1 MTNNGIQIIGTQRSG
16 SNLLRV
22 MLDQSAEI
30 ASPHPPHILVTFMPL
45 LASYGPMDAVSYRQ
59 LVKDVVAYVNANP
72 VPWEG
77 VALDEEEIFNQSER
91 YHLFTLNR
99 LIYEQAA
106 IGKNAKY
113 WCCKSMANVHYA
125 AEMEAY
131 GLQPKYVFLYRDGR
145 DVACSFKKAIVGEKH
160 IYHLAQ
166 QWKKDQMAC
175 IRLRESL
182 PTDRFFSL
190 NYETL
195 ITAPE
200 NEIRR
205 LCLFLDIEYHPNML
219 QFHGSKTSKLTAAAG
234 EMWSNLEKPIISDNT
249 RKYLREFK
257 DNDLDIFELVAGEV
271 LTQLDYERH
280 VPVPDQDLVEA
291 TRLKEYD
298 KENEVLKQAALVVAR
313 PSDLENRAPQLQI
326 LKEIKSRTVYAV
338 Q

>member
-1 MTNNGIQIIGTQRSG
+1 MMNGIQIIGTQRSG

-22 MLDQSAEI
+22 ILDQSEAI

-45 LASYGPMDAVSYRQ
+45 LASYGTLDSISYHQ

-77 VALDEEEIFNQSER
+77 VVLNEEELFNQSEQ

-106 IGKNAKY
+106 LSKNAKY

-125 AEMEAY
+125 EEMEAF

-160 IYHLAQ
+160 IYHLAK
-166 QWKKDQMAC
+166 QWEKDQAAC
-175 IRLRESL
+175 IRLKDLL
-182 PTDRFFSL
+182 PADRFYSL

-195 ITAPE
+195 ITDPE

-205 LCLFLDIEYHPNML
+205 LCLYLDIEYSSNMM

-234 EMWSNLEKPIISDNT
+234 EMWSNLEKPIISNNT
-249 RKYLREFK
+249 RKFLNELK
-257 DNDLDIFELVAGEV
+257 GDDLEIFELVAGDV
-271 LTQLDYERH
+271 LKALGYPLELSAHDPALLDTAH
-280 VPVPDQDLVEA
+280 VEA
-291 TRLKEYD
+291 YSYENISLK
-298 KENEVLKQAALVVAR
+298 KLAVATAR
-313 PSDLENRAPQLQI
+313 QSDLDNRKGQVEI
-326 LKEIKSRTVYAV
+326 VEYIKSRVSV
-338 Q
+338 SI

>member
-1 MTNNGIQIIGTQRSG
+1 MNGIQIIGTQRSG

-22 MLDQSAEI
+22 ILDQSEAI

-45 LASYGPMDAVSYRQ
+45 LASYGTLDSISYHQ

-77 VALDEEEIFNQSER
+77 VVLNEEELFNQSEQ

-106 IGKNAKY
+106 LSKNAKY

-125 AEMEAY
+125 EEMEAF

-160 IYHLAQ
+160 IYHLAK
-166 QWKKDQMAC
+166 QWEKDQAAC
-175 IRLRESL
+175 IRLKDLL
-182 PTDRFFSL
+182 PADRFYSL

-195 ITAPE
+195 ITDPE

-205 LCLFLDIEYHPNML
+205 LCLYLDIEYSSNMM

-234 EMWSNLEKPIISDNT
+234 EMWSNLEKPIISNNT
-249 RKYLREFK
+249 RKFLNELK
-257 DNDLDIFELVAGEV
+257 GDDLEIFELVAGDV
-271 LTQLDYERH
+271 LKALGYPLELSAHDPALLDTAH
-280 VPVPDQDLVEA
+280 VEA
-291 TRLKEYD
+291 YSYENISLK
-298 KENEVLKQAALVVAR
+298 KLAVATAR
-313 PSDLENRAPQLQI
+313 QSDLDNRKGQVEI
-326 LKEIKSRTVYAV
+326 VEYIKSRVSV
-338 Q
+338 SI

>member
-22 MLDQSAEI
+22 ILDQSEAI

-45 LASYGPMDAVSYRQ
+45 LESYGTLDAVSYRQ

-72 VPWEG
+72 VPWDG
-77 VALDEEEIFNQSER
+77 VVLDEEELFNQSEQ

-106 IGKNAKY
+106 ISKNAKY

-125 AEMEAY
+125 AEMEAF
-131 GLQPKYVFLYRDGR
+131 GLKPKYVFLYRDGR

-160 IYHLAQ
+160 IYHLAR
-166 QWKKDQMAC
+166 QWEKDQAAC
-175 IRLRESL
+175 IRLKDLL
-182 PTDRFFSL
+182 PADRFYSL

-195 ITAPE
+195 ITDPE

-205 LCLFLDIEYHPNML
+205 LCHYLDIDYSPNML

-234 EMWSNLEKPIISDNT
+234 EMWSNLEKPIISNNT
-249 RKYLREFK
+249 RKFLNEFK
-257 DNDLDIFELVAGEV
+257 GDDLEIFELVAGEV
-271 LTQLDYERH
+271 LEALNYELALQHHDARLIDDEHLEKYNLENVALKKQAVKDARQSDLDNRKG
-280 VPVPDQDLVEA
+280 QASLVE
-291 TRLKEYD
+291 
-298 KENEVLKQAALVVAR
+298 
-313 PSDLENRAPQLQI
+313 
-326 LKEIKSRTVYAV
+326 EIKGREAV
-338 Q
+338 TN